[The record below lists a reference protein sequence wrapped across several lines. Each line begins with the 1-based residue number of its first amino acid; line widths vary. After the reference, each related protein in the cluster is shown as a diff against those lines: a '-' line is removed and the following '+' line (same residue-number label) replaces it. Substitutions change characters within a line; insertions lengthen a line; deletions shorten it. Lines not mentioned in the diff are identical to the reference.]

1 MVFDDISEKELIWK
15 KIKENVKRSETVV
28 TQFDESQ
35 LVGDIGGE
43 TKEHSS
49 RSKKKYNSSSK
60 RTVKSKSVSPRKT
73 KNKQILSE
81 RSPVKSPTRR
91 KSNRN
96 SKVNESVLQ
105 DDDTDSNVYGGL
117 DASTSLLLHGLES
130 DFIEDQMSE
139 DRDFRFYFKI
149 FKPSTNINV
158 SCIQK
163 RGSWAKGKCNP
174 QLFEFYKEI
183 KISGEDFPFPKH
195 CDISH
200 SESIVFIKMGWWTS
214 SESSLPSSD
223 WVSWKER

>member
-49 RSKKKYNSSSK
+49 RSKKKYNSPSK

-73 KNKQILSE
+73 KNKQLLSE

-91 KSNRN
+91 KSIR
-96 SKVNESVLQ
+96 KLNESVLQ
-105 DDDTDSNVYGGL
+105 DDDTDSDVYGGL

-163 RGSWAKGKCNP
+163 RGS
-174 QLFEFYKEI
+174 
-183 KISGEDFPFPKH
+183 
-195 CDISH
+195 
-200 SESIVFIKMGWWTS
+200 
-214 SESSLPSSD
+214 
-223 WVSWKER
+223 

>member
-35 LVGDIGGE
+35 LVRDIGGE

-91 KSNRN
+91 KSIRN
-96 SKVNESVLQ
+96 SNESVLQ

-149 FKPSTNINV
+149 FKPFTNINV

-163 RGSWAKGKCNP
+163 RGS
-174 QLFEFYKEI
+174 
-183 KISGEDFPFPKH
+183 
-195 CDISH
+195 
-200 SESIVFIKMGWWTS
+200 
-214 SESSLPSSD
+214 
-223 WVSWKER
+223 